1 MIDPQKEPLGDDKDH
16 YHVYLRLPR
25 AVSGEHSGELG
36 AAVKKYLYENL
47 PEEEKAGKSI
57 GDLYG
62 KAEPSGLLRP
72 PGTRN
77 WKYIEPVYVEL
88 HEIHEDRRVDVFTLE
103 SLPTYKR
110 KREKG
115 KHTGSSSASQVG
127 TATPGEPPVPLSGYA
142 LEVWEGKHRVQGD
155 DGDYRYRSLFNIL
168 ATTCEVLARSPGGMN
183 PEYARSV
190 LIDAAGDRDHAIDWR
205 DGMGEYKGQKT
216 EKRDADVYYEK
227 LADEVIEKKIGDG
240 EFMEF
245 TSNGTPDEAGSPTN
259 LKVLPS
265 PNGSGADS
273 EAREPDIEEIRNLFW
288 TPRDVYERAGE
299 DDTLVVEGFLYE
311 GFMTDLVGEAGV
323 GKTTLLIAMIKA
335 ILTGGHFLGHRCQ
348 KGSVINLTEQ
358 AENIRNTMEKVGLDP
373 EHEGLY
379 LLPHKNVHDLMWEKA
394 YTAARIMANH
404 VGARTIIT
412 DTIDDF
418 GGLDSDKNNNDGD
431 VRRVLRLPKAAAQV
445 DGLAVLNVRQM
456 NKEERGKGSVEYD
469 YAHDILMTL
478 FTTPGNHPDNVRE
491 VSKCQEE
498 AH

>member
-1 MIDPQKEPLGDDKDH
+1 
-16 YHVYLRLPR
+16 
-25 AVSGEHSGELG
+25 
-36 AAVKKYLYENL
+36 
-47 PEEEKAGKSI
+47 
-57 GDLYG
+57 
-62 KAEPSGLLRP
+62 
-72 PGTRN
+72 
-77 WKYIEPVYVEL
+77 
-88 HEIHEDRRVDVFTLE
+88 
-103 SLPTYKR
+103 
-110 KREKG
+110 
-115 KHTGSSSASQVG
+115 
-127 TATPGEPPVPLSGYA
+127 
-142 LEVWEGKHRVQGD
+142 
-155 DGDYRYRSLFNIL
+155 
-168 ATTCEVLARSPGGMN
+168 
-183 PEYARSV
+183 
-190 LIDAAGDRDHAIDWR
+190 
-205 DGMGEYKGQKT
+205 
-216 EKRDADVYYEK
+216 
-227 LADEVIEKKIGDG
+227 
-240 EFMEF
+240 MEF

-259 LKVLPS
+259 LKLLPS

-288 TPRDVYERAGE
+288 TPKDVYECAGE
-299 DDTLVVEGFLYE
+299 DDTPVVEGFLYE

-335 ILTGGHFLGHRCQ
+335 ILTGERFLGHRCQ
-348 KGSVINLTEQ
+348 KGSVIYLTEQ

-379 LLPHKNVHDLMWEKA
+379 LLPHKNVHDMTWEKA

-456 NKEERGKGSVEYD
+456 NKEGRGKGSVEYD

-491 VSKCQEE
+491 VRVRKSRTRKELPLKRLVEFRDTRYRDLGSETKVQSRRVKE
-498 AH
+498 AVRPILKEQGKMRKTVLKEMIKDELERDGIQVSDATIGRVLDSMDGTEIRVEKVRGKGNPHMCSLISSSTLLPPPEGISDEDIL